1 MRRLALTLAFA
12 VTAALAGCGGD
23 GSGDDGDDGDDA
35 EPGGT
40 AAMSYSVSN
49 SVRGSSSL
57 VDPLVGTIYGQVF
70 LSSEVSLTGPMEG
83 AMEFSSAEVP
93 GVDLTTAMEA
103 GAWNTGEL
111 PPGEYT
117 FLGFFDVDGNGATER
132 SPDNG
137 DPVTLPLVNV
147 FTIESGGSA
156 TLVVSFDLVY
166 NF

>member
-1 MRRLALTLAFA
+1 MRALMGTGFALALA
-12 VTAALAGCGGD
+12 VAGCGGD
-23 GSGDDGDDGDDA
+23 GMSDDGDDGDDA
-35 EPGGT
+35 PAGGM
-40 AAMSYSVSN
+40 ASLSYSVSN
-49 SVRGSSSL
+49 SVRDSASL
-57 VDPLVGTIYGQVF
+57 MDPLMGTVYGQVF
-70 LSSEVSLTGPMEG
+70 LSSEVTLTGPNED

-93 GVDLTTAMEA
+93 GVDLRTAMEA
-103 GAWNTGEL
+103 GAWTTGEL

-117 FLGFFDVDGNGATER
+117 FLGFFDVDGNGATDR

-137 DPVTLPLVNV
+137 DPVTLPLVNQ

>member
-1 MRRLALTLAFA
+1 MRRLVPTLVAA
-12 VTAALAGCGGD
+12 ASAALAGCGGD
-23 GSGDDGDDGDDA
+23 GMGDDGDDA
-35 EPGGT
+35 VPGGT

-57 VDPLVGTIYGQVF
+57 VDPLVGTVYGQVF
-70 LSSEVSLTGPMEG
+70 LSSEVTLTGPTEG

-103 GAWNTGEL
+103 GAWTTGEL

-117 FLGFFDVDGNGATER
+117 FLGFFDVDGNGATAR